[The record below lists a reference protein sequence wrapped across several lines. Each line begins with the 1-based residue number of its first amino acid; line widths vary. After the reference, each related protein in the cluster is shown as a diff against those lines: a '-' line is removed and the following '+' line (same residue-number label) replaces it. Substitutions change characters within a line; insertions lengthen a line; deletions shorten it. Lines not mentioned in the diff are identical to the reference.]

1 MTQFKKSR
9 TQQIPN
15 SVNGYRKGTK
25 KNGTNPG
32 ILSISNST
40 PSLANTKSSLVKGT
54 GIPFGKRL
62 GLRAMED

>member
-1 MTQFKKSR
+1 MGIEKEIR
-9 TQQIPN
+9 R
-15 SVNGYRKGTK
+15 YGTD
-25 KNGTNPG
+25 PG

-54 GIPFGKRL
+54 GIPFGNRL